1 MKMISHQT
9 VRLSAGKHASPQH
22 GACVMELAS
31 MLAGEDFSDHPQSVS
46 RPIAAFLRLYN
57 DALDDGRRQDLYEYA
72 SRVVGTSA
80 RPSVEALRSQWLIA
94 WGDRRWD
101 ARCRWWLGRRL
112 KRRTLRDGAASS
124 PEDAARYAIRSIGR
138 ITDELH
144 HEVLAFIDDLISSGG
159 GADAHMLNA
168 RRAEALR
175 SACNP
180 ARAS

>member
-1 MKMISHQT
+1 MEKISHQT
-9 VRLSAGKHASPQH
+9 VRLTAGKHASPQH

-57 DALDDGRRQDLYEYA
+57 DALDDDRRQDLYDYA

-80 RPSVEALRSQWLIA
+80 RPTVEALRSHRLIA
-94 WGDRRWD
+94 WGDQRWD

-112 KRRTLRDGAASS
+112 KRRTLRDGAAAS

-138 ITDELH
+138 ISGELH
-144 HEVLAFIDDLISSGG
+144 RDVLAFLDELIACGDD
-159 GADAHMLNA
+159 
-168 RRAEALR
+168 RRITVPSDLHAGALR
-175 SACNP
+175 GACDA
-180 ARAS
+180 ARPR